1 MTATQIIF
9 IAVVVL
15 LFIAGLFIA
24 SFQDSPKSESGLF
37 LMVLAMCI
45 MLGLTVS
52 SLANFNKCMQ
62 IRKLHVTH
70 EIKLK

>member
-1 MTATQIIF
+1 
-9 IAVVVL
+9 
-15 LFIAGLFIA
+15 
-24 SFQDSPKSESGLF
+24 
-37 LMVLAMCI
+37 